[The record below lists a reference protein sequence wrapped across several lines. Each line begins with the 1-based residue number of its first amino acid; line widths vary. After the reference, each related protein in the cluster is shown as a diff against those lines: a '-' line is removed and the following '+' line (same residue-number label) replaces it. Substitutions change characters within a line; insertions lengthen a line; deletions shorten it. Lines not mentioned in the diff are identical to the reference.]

1 MRRINWED
9 EELRG
14 YAVKCLTAAFNVRY
28 NSIHCLANLVSG
40 LALYHVNKQLNS
52 TFKKKSDKYFKAWN
66 SMDFFFSRISHQN
79 SFLNIKT

>member
-52 TFKKKSDKYFKAWN
+52 TFMAN
-66 SMDFFFSRISHQN
+66 
-79 SFLNIKT
+79 